1 MFVIVAPL
9 FLFSSVFIVCI
20 RGCKFSF
27 SFGGGGCLNGNSLI
41 HPSNNKRRVGVKCTS
56 LSRRLP
62 CPWQYFGFCVMIQR
76 TTTRLSGVEMAK
88 SNYSSLHGNK
98 VNGSIV

>member
-20 RGCKFSF
+20 PGCKFFF
-27 SFGGGGCLNGNSLI
+27 SLLGGGMGGCLNGNSLI

-62 CPWQYFGFCVMIQR
+62 CPWQRFGFSVMIQH
-76 TTTRLSGVEMAK
+76 LSGVEMAK
-88 SNYSSLHGNK
+88 SNYSSLHRKK
-98 VNGSIV
+98 VNGSTV